1 MTHKNIFQGRY
12 YGIMPTILHTF
23 LASYID
29 HFKS

>member
-12 YGIMPTILHTF
+12 YGNTSTILHTF

-29 HFKS
+29 DFKS